1 MNENSIVI
9 VGDDSIDIN
18 HYYQWLSQSPE
29 DGAIV
34 TFTGKVRSLKSDIA
48 SLFLEHYQGMTEKVL
63 MNIIDKAKER
73 WDLNRVVVIH
83 RVGEIFANEN
93 IVYVG
98 VSSAHRKDSF
108 AAAEFIMDVLKNEAP
123 FWKKEKS
130 LNGDSWVEA
139 KKSDKES
146 LKKWH

>member
-1 MNENSIVI
+1 MNEKSIVI
-9 VGDDSIDIN
+9 VGDGSIDIN
-18 HYYQWLSQSPE
+18 QYYQWLSESSE

-34 TFTGKVRSLKSDIA
+34 TFTGKVRSLNSEIS

-63 MNIIDKAKER
+63 HNIIVKAKER
-73 WDLNRVVVIH
+73 WNLNRVVVIH

-98 VSSAHRKDSF
+98 VSSAHRKDAF

-130 LNGDSWVEA
+130 TSGDSWVES
-139 KKSDKES
+139 KISDKES
-146 LKKWH
+146 LKKWY